1 MEGKCVFLTALYF
14 LSAVC
19 AIINLI
25 LILSHDERRHVMEI
39 IKIGETPACSPC
51 KHHNYDHNDK
61 PCIAPS
67 TCAVDVRGY
76 FFHNVRYSLGNPCH
90 SVENGVNYHRD
101 KSPVLIDEKYRNVV
115 IKLEIIYISI
125 AIAVYAI
132 NY

>member
-1 MEGKCVFLTALYF
+1 MELFF
-14 LSAVC
+14 LSAIG

-25 LILSHDERRHVMEI
+25 LILSHDGRRHVIEI
-39 IKIGETPACSPC
+39 TKIGKTPACFSC
-51 KHHNYDHNDK
+51 KHHNYDHHDPK
-61 PCIAPS
+61 CKYQSI
-67 TCAVDVRGY
+67 CMVDVPGY

-101 KSPVLIDEKYRNVV
+101 KSPVPIDEKYRNVV